1 MFNRGVLGIHEM
13 IIGDGC
19 KLKLGPTGSTRQVNT
34 TETAGEY
41 VFPVLTVKAGGE
53 VTVTEDLVQTDSYLR
68 MQVKKIAAQKHEI
81 KFSLHFSLNNFN
93 EFINC
98 FIGWQ
103 AEDTRRWICSC
114 GTS

>member
-1 MFNRGVLGIHEM
+1 M
-13 IIGDGC
+13 IVGDGC
-19 KLKLGPTGSTRQVNT
+19 KLKLGATGSTRQVNT
-34 TETAGEY
+34 TGAAGEY

-53 VTVTEDLVQTDSYLR
+53 VTVTEDLVQRNSNLR
-68 MQVKKIAAQKHEI
+68 MQVKKIAAQKDEI
-81 KFSLHFSLNNFN
+81 KFSVHFSFNNFN
-93 EFINC
+93 EFINR

>member
-1 MFNRGVLGIHEM
+1 MFIRGVLGIHEM
-13 IIGDGC
+13 IVGDGC
-19 KLKLGPTGSTRQVNT
+19 KLKLGATGSTRQVNT
-34 TETAGEY
+34 TGTAGGY

-53 VTVTEDLVQTDSYLR
+53 VTVTEDLVQRDSNLR
-68 MQVKKIAAQKHEI
+68 MQVKKIAAQNDEI
-81 KFSLHFSLNNFN
+81 RFSVHFSSNKFN